1 MLSKPEEIK
10 NFLKRI
16 IKINEDTRTI
26 TPADQLLQIHVK
38 SILNNY
44 HILINL
50 LNYVQKNNH
59 CNLLNIEAIR
69 EKPLPLELRNISE
82 KSFLPFIKITGT
94 SFPKITFP
102 FNEIV
107 SNYIEVEL
115 YEVNDEE
122 LRDLDRLEWHP
133 GWYERIK
140 MTTTSWE
147 ECEVY
152 HMPIEQNEWTDNREE
167 YLLTQPLEEISM
179 YSWFSN

>member
-1 MLSKPEEIK
+1 MPKKTIIATYWT
-10 NFLKRI
+10 LKRSER
-16 IKINEDTRTI
+16 NHY
-26 TPADQLLQIHVK
+26 LLSSATYLK
-38 SILNNY
+38 
-44 HILINL
+44 
-50 LNYVQKNNH
+50 
-59 CNLLNIEAIR
+59 
-69 EKPLPLELRNISE
+69 